1 MKIKP
6 IQQKE
11 IKKWGKLYLK
21 RILLHAFQFNL
32 NIWMDLNLW
41 SLMLVDHI
49 TNVYMTN
56 THHYL
61 ELAGQIEQKMTLRVA
76 KFHRLVYNY

>member
-1 MKIKP
+1 
-6 IQQKE
+6 
-11 IKKWGKLYLK
+11 
-21 RILLHAFQFNL
+21 
-32 NIWMDLNLW
+32 
-41 SLMLVDHI
+41 MLFDHI